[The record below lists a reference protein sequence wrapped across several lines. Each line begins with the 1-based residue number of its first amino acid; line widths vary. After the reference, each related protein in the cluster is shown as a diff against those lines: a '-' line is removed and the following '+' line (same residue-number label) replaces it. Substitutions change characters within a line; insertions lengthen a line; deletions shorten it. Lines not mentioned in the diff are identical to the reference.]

1 MIPTTLGEIA
11 ATVSGRLADGA
22 EPDRLVTGP
31 VEVDSRLPMPGGLFV
46 AVPGERVDGHDFAAE
61 AIGAGAVAV
70 LATRPVGVPAIVVGD
85 SVAALGRLAA
95 GVLARLP
102 AAIVVG
108 VTGSSGKTSTK
119 DLLAAVLPELGPTI
133 APPGSHNTEIGL
145 PLTVLRAD
153 RQTRYLALEMGAR
166 GAGHI
171 AYLCEIAPPKVGVVL
186 NVGLAH
192 AESFGSREG
201 IAKAK
206 SELVQAL
213 PADGVAVLN
222 ADDDRVLA
230 MRELTGARVI
240 SYGTS
245 RSAEVRAAA
254 VELDQHG
261 RARFV
266 LRTPAG
272 SAPVALRLVGAHQ
285 VSNALAT
292 AAAAG
297 VLGLAADRI
306 AAALSAAEPTSRWRM
321 EVAAGPDGITVIND
335 AYNANPDSM
344 RAALQALVAI
354 GRGRRTWAVLG
365 EMRELGAAAAD
376 EHEAIGRLVARLNI
390 SGLVT
395 VGEGA
400 RPIQVGAGREPSG
413 PTESVYV
420 ADAQAA
426 LALVRARSLSG
437 DVVLVKA
444 SRAIGLEQVAAGL
457 LESAAEA
464 GADRTDRQDAG
475 AADRTDRPD
484 ATGTGKAEDR

>member
-1 MIPTTLGEIA
+1 MIPITLGEIA
-11 ATVSGRLADGA
+11 AMVSGRLADGA

-31 VEVDSRLPMPGGLFV
+31 VEVDSRVPAPDGLFV
-46 AVPGERVDGHDFAAE
+46 AVPGERVDGHDFATE
-61 AIGAGAVAV
+61 AIAGGAVAV
-70 LATRPVGVPAIVVGD
+70 LAARPVGVPAIVAGD
-85 SVAALGRLAA
+85 SVTALGRLAA

-102 AAIVVG
+102 AATVLG

-153 RQTRYLALEMGAR
+153 SQTRYLALEMGAR

-171 AYLCEIAPPKVGVVL
+171 AYLCEIAPPRVGIVL

-213 PADGVAVLN
+213 PAGGVAVLN

-230 MRELTGARVI
+230 MRELTAARVI
-240 SYGTS
+240 TYGTEA
-245 RSAEVRAAA
+245 SAEVRAEA
-254 VELDQHG
+254 VELDRLG
-261 RARFV
+261 RARFL

-272 SAPVALRLVGAHQ
+272 SAPVVLRLVGAHH

-292 AAAAG
+292 AAATGA
-297 VLGLAADRI
+297 LGLEVDRL
-306 AAALSAAEPTSRWRM
+306 AAALSAAEPASRWRM
-321 EVAAGPDGITVIND
+321 EVAERPDGVTVIND

-365 EMRELGAAAAD
+365 EMRELGATAAD
-376 EHEAIGRLVARLNI
+376 EHEALGRLVARLNI
-390 SGLVT
+390 SALVT

-400 RPIQVGAGREPSG
+400 RPIDAGLEGSAA
-413 PTESVYV
+413 TESVYV
-420 ADAQAA
+420 ADAHAA
-426 LALVRARSLSG
+426 LDLLRARLHSG

-457 LESAAEA
+457 LESATDA
-464 GADRTDRQDAG
+464 GADRADRLG
-475 AADRTDRPD
+475 AA
-484 ATGTGKAEDR
+484 GTGKAEVQ